1 MWIEIHNPFN
11 VNELLLK
18 SIATGLTKIE
28 GNGIN
33 CDEAEKVAQAI
44 QDQLDGICFA
54 EAKIKKKDQIK
65 TEEVLKMGAEINIG
79 NVHVDLLLLFSM
91 LLVFI
96 ERERGGDTKLHEIRI
111 YRLPCITLS

>member
-11 VNELLLK
+11 VNEPLLK

-65 TEEVLKMGAEINIG
+65 TQEVLKMGAEINIG
-79 NVHVDLLLLFSM
+79 NVHVDLL
-91 LLVFI
+91 FI